1 MTRPAPT
8 AHFSPEEWSAY
19 VDGEAPVELR
29 ETMRLHAMDCPDCSR
44 IMRSLRELQQG
55 AQDLARHAEPPA
67 PALRERVLAD
77 SKAAMASENNR
88 SHWRSAIGR
97 LFAAVIAVAL
107 VIYAWNL
114 ALSPDHAPAV
124 AVNRVLIS
132 RYFVEPP
139 SLDYDI
145 SIANTSGKPVTIR
158 RAITRDPLG
167 GELKDLHPPL
177 QVPGGKTAIHILG
190 RKVPD
195 GARLAAGTYEITL
208 VTSHGT
214 VSARISVEEEK

>member
-1 MTRPAPT
+1 MTRPVPT

-44 IMRSLRELQQG
+44 VMRSLRELQEG
-55 AQDLARHAEPPA
+55 ARDLARHAEPPA

-88 SHWRSAIGR
+88 THWRSAIGR
-97 LFAAVIAVAL
+97 MFAAVIAVAL

-114 ALSPDHAPAV
+114 AIAPNEAPAV
-124 AVNRVLIS
+124 TVNRVLIS

-145 SIANTSGKPVTIR
+145 SIANTAGKPVTIT

-177 QVPGGKTAIHILG
+177 QIAGGKTAIHILG
-190 RKVPD
+190 RKVAE
-195 GARLAAGTYEITL
+195 GAQLAPGTYEITL
-208 VTSHGT
+208 RTSHGT
-214 VSARISVEEEK
+214 VSARITVGNE